1 MLQSRIA
8 LISGGGSGLGR
19 AAATRLLQLGAR
31 VLIADLPS
39 SEGASVAAELGA
51 NAAFAAADCTDTAQ
65 VSQALDECERVFGK
79 PVNVAVN
86 CAGVLCASK
95 TLNRKG
101 AAHALELFEQTLRVN
116 VVGTFNVTR
125 LATQRMLS
133 LPADGDGQRGVVVN
147 TASIAAFDG
156 QAGQVA
162 YAASKGAI
170 VSMTLPLARDLAP
183 HGIRVCTVAPGVF
196 TTPMMDG
203 APLAVREALEAQ
215 ALFPKRL
222 GRPEEYARMVEAI
235 LTNPFL
241 NGEVIRLDGGV
252 RMQP

>member
-101 AAHALELFEQTLRVN
+101 AAHALELFEQARCGRFPNGWRPWMCGCCYTSAWMCVLHVWCSGTYLFYKRATLC
-116 VVGTFNVTR
+116 
-125 LATQRMLS
+125 S
-133 LPADGDGQRGVVVN
+133 LPSEIKSRSQMMRRNGNGD
-147 TASIAAFDG
+147 
-156 QAGQVA
+156 
-162 YAASKGAI
+162 
-170 VSMTLPLARDLAP
+170 
-183 HGIRVCTVAPGVF
+183 
-196 TTPMMDG
+196 
-203 APLAVREALEAQ
+203 
-215 ALFPKRL
+215 
-222 GRPEEYARMVEAI
+222 
-235 LTNPFL
+235 
-241 NGEVIRLDGGV
+241 
-252 RMQP
+252 